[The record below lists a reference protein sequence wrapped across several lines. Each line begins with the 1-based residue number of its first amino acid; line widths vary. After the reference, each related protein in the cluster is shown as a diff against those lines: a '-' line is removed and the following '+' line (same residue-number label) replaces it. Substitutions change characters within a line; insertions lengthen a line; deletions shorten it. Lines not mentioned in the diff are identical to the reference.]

1 MLKKTFMS
9 KCSYNAIKSTMHVFK
24 SQLGTTLLNI
34 SFCRHSE
41 ASEQPLFVTPVS
53 KPAQTDWKVL
63 HFLPSDI

>member
-1 MLKKTFMS
+1 MMLKKTFMS
-9 KCSYNAIKSTMHVFK
+9 KCSYNEIYHVFK

-63 HFLPSDI
+63 HFLPRDI